1 VLYYLS
7 LVLAGI
13 AYGSVYSLAGMGV
26 VLTYRATGIFN
37 FAHGTIAVF
46 AAYIYWQITGEAYD
60 GGWHQPVIVGAIVA
74 IFLVGPLLG
83 LALEVLVFRPLE
95 RSGATTVEKLV
106 ATVGVFVLLLGIVV
120 QIWTFRVRTIKATLF
135 PQTTIHLHGNE
146 LTIGVDQLMTVV
158 LVAVICV
165 AIYLLFQRTHLGTEI
180 RAVVDRR
187 ELAQLAAVDADRV
200 SAIAWVMGTTLSAF
214 TGVLLAS
221 LNTTLNPYDL
231 ALFVI
236 ETFSI
241 AVVARL
247 RSFPLAVLAG
257 IGLLGVL
264 QSLLKD
270 DLFQVFHG
278 RGTIGETF
286 NNLKPNLSVV
296 VLFVF
301 LLAYRRLDDSAD
313 EGTTVR
319 SHGVSPPNPRR
330 LVPLAGVTA
339 LVLIVLPFRLDFAGF
354 QHAHQM
360 LAFMV
365 IFASIVAVTGF
376 SGQITLGQAGFA
388 GLGAF
393 ASARIGTEFGLPVIV
408 AMVLGGLVA
417 MVAGILV
424 GYPALRRRGLFLGL
438 VTLAVGLLLDRFVFQ
453 SNQFAGTNG
462 LQVTRPVFLGID
474 LDSDKAFYFF
484 ELVVLG
490 LMLGLTRNLR
500 SGRLGRALAAM
511 RDSEDGARSIG
522 LNLRSYK
529 LFIFGVS
536 AFMAGIGGAMLTQQG
551 KAFSFQTFVSL
562 NSLFWFAAVVVAGVS
577 SVYGAVLAGFLYVG
591 LDIVVGQDGASQALI
606 GLAALVLGLLPGR
619 SLLGLFRHLADRLDA
634 SWIRYRDAAVERA
647 TLAANPVRYE
657 PSPLARAALGLGPVD
672 GAAPATGNG
681 QARPSTRRE
690 PLRAARRSTS

>member
-1 VLYYLS
+1 MFYLS

-13 AYGSVYSLAGMGV
+13 AYGAVYSLAGMGV
-26 VLTYRATGIFN
+26 VLTYKATGIFN
-37 FAHGTIAVF
+37 FAHGTIAVL
-46 AAYIYWQITGEAYD
+46 AAYVYWQITGPRFD
-60 GGWHQPVIVGAIVA
+60 GGWDRSVILGAAVA
-74 IFLVGPLLG
+74 ILVVGPLLG
-83 LALEVLVFRPLE
+83 LALEVFVFRPLQ

-106 ATVGVFVLLLGIVV
+106 ATVGVFVLLLGVVV
-120 QIWTFRVRTIKATLF
+120 QIWSFKLRNVKPLF
-135 PQTTIHLHGNE
+135 SQRAIHLHGDE
-146 LTIGVDQLMTVV
+146 LIIGFDQLMTVV
-158 LVAVICV
+158 LVVLICA

-187 ELAQLAAVDADRV
+187 ELAELAAVDADRV
-200 SAIAWVMGTTLSAF
+200 SALAWMMGTILSAF

-221 LNTTLNPYDL
+221 LNSTLNPYDL

-247 RSFPLAVLAG
+247 KSFPIAVAAG
-257 IGLLGVL
+257 VGLLGVG

-270 DLFQVFHG
+270 NSIQLFSG
-278 RGTIGETF
+278 RGIVGETF

-296 VLFVF
+296 ILFAA
-301 LLAYRRLDDSAD
+301 LLLYRRLDDTE
-313 EGTTVR
+313 EGATVR
-319 SHGVSPPNPRR
+319 SHGVSPPNPQR
-330 LVPLAGVTA
+330 LVPLVAITA
-339 LVLIVLPFRLDFAGF
+339 VMLIVIPFRVDLGGF

-360 LAFMV
+360 LALMV

-393 ASARIGTEFGLPVIV
+393 ASARIGAELHVPVIV
-408 AMVLGGLVA
+408 AMVLGGFVA
-417 MVAGILV
+417 MGAGVLV

-438 VTLAVGLLLDRFVFQ
+438 VTLSVGLLLDRFVFQ

-462 LQVTRPVFLGID
+462 LQVTRPAFLGID

-490 LMLGLTRNLR
+490 SMLLLTRNLR

-511 RDSEDGARSIG
+511 RDSEAGAKSIG

-536 AFMAGIGGAMLTQQG
+536 AFMAGIGGAMLAQQG
-551 KAFSFQTFVSL
+551 RSFSFQSFQSL

-606 GLAALVLGLLPGR
+606 GFAALALGLLPGR
-619 SLLGLFRHLADRLDA
+619 SLLGLFRHLADQLEA
-634 SWIRYRDAAVERA
+634 SWLHYRDAAARRSLA
-647 TLAANPVRYE
+647 AANPVAYE
-657 PSPLARAALGLGPVD
+657 PSPIALAALRA
-672 GAAPATGNG
+672 GAAAPPETEASDGNG
-681 QARPSTRRE
+681 RHPRRRE
-690 PLRAARRSTS
+690 MLRAAGEAQR